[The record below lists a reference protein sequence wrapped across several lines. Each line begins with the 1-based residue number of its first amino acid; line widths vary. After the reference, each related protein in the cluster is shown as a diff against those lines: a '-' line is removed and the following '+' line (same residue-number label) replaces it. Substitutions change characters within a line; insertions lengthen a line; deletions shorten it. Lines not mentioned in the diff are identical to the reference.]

1 MQGSFQRFRVS
12 KRTPRKGRKS
22 SAVPEDAVSSGQGQ
36 EEARQST
43 HSACQRCRRLKKK
56 CTRTRQ
62 GACSLCVAAWLP
74 CSFPQDSQERE
85 KELRE
90 RISWLSEYV
99 NKARLPNAVPV
110 ELVATGNDLTT
121 AQVSE
126 PSGSDARYEESH
138 ENLKRSRVTAKHVS
152 SETAPFLDK
161 DTGLRFVNA
170 YFRHVHRAYPFL
182 DRDQV
187 LRDTDIIYETTDRVS
202 AALEISEIPT
212 RLSVIMAIGRTTLQR
227 ANELG
232 DADCMPIEVPEKEI
246 VHECLCK
253 SDLASVEILALL
265 ALYSLFEA
273 SSIPPWSITGIL
285 ARKAISMGLTR
296 DSSIAGNIS
305 QVEMEHRRRLFWS
318 VYVLDRMMSVSY
330 GLAPSISEDEI
341 KISLPSITVQE
352 YASADRYYYAMTLQV
367 NRHVVSLRQ
376 LEGKILQTI
385 HLASSQQPLL
395 FNQGMM
401 ASQIDDFR
409 RQIDDWYT
417 QGCLLSSLALN
428 DNDHVPFHNTIT
440 WHNARYQ
447 NLLILLYSPS
457 KFNFQHSIERL
468 PELQAAAQKYVQS
481 SLVLQQQKH
490 LPLNWI
496 TLCRFLT
503 MGAIFFHCFVWHLNQ
518 TKPISSVHLQ
528 ERRGSI
534 LPASSTSPGQSLD
547 REAVLGEITNGVAL
561 CAKILDSFPKSWH
574 TAKQAAVVFW
584 QLAEYISTQHSA
596 PHIPFESPSTDG
608 SAPIIDTMTR
618 HFDPVL
624 DAIDFYNDIQRPLA
638 AAGVEI
644 PTSKKPLVP
653 LSIIRNEIMQLIK
666 ASLGDTSIYASA
678 VGEDETTLGL
688 TAADP
693 KLFPFNDSASTTDEL
708 FQGSNMTLGAGMN
721 GLWLDV
727 MDDLSLGVL

>member
-1 MQGSFQRFRVS
+1 
-12 KRTPRKGRKS
+12 
-22 SAVPEDAVSSGQGQ
+22 
-36 EEARQST
+36 
-43 HSACQRCRRLKKK
+43 
-56 CTRTRQ
+56 
-62 GACSLCVAAWLP
+62 
-74 CSFPQDSQERE
+74 
-85 KELRE
+85 
-90 RISWLSEYV
+90 V
-99 NKARLPNAVPV
+99 NKARSPNAVPV
-110 ELVATGNDLTT
+110 ELVETGNDLAT
-121 AQVSE
+121 AQASE
-126 PSGSDARYEESH
+126 SSTSEARYEENH
-138 ENLKRSRVTAKHVS
+138 ENLEGNRVATKPAS
-152 SETAPFLDK
+152 AGTTLFLDK
-161 DTGLRFVNA
+161 VTGCRFVNA

-182 DRDQV
+182 DRDQI
-187 LRDTDIIYETTDRVS
+187 LRDTDLIYETTDRVPS
-202 AALEISEIPT
+202 ALEISEIPT
-212 RLSVIMAIGRTTLQR
+212 QLSVIMAIGRTTLQR

-232 DADCMPIEVPEKEI
+232 DADWTSIEIPEKEI

-253 SDLASVEILALL
+253 SDLASVEILTLL
-265 ALYSLFEA
+265 TLYSLFKA
-273 SSIPPWSITGIL
+273 SSIPPWAITGIL

-296 DSSIAGNIS
+296 DNSLAGNIS
-305 QVEMEHRRRLFWS
+305 QVETERRRRLFWS

-341 KISLPSITVQE
+341 NISLPSITVQE

-385 HLASSQQPLL
+385 HLASSQQPILS
-395 FNQGMM
+395 NQGMM
-401 ASQIDDFR
+401 ASHVDDFR

-417 QGCLLSSLALN
+417 QGCLLSSSALN
-428 DNDHVPFHNTIT
+428 DNDQVPFHNTIT

-503 MGAIFFHCFVWHLNQ
+503 MGAIFFHCYVWRLNQ

-534 LPASSTSPGQSLD
+534 LPASSTSPEQSLD
-547 REAVLGEITNGVAL
+547 TGGVLGEITNGVAL
-561 CAKILDSFPKSWH
+561 CAKILDSFPKTWH

-584 QLAEYISTQHSA
+584 QLAEYISVQHSA

-638 AAGVEI
+638 TAGVET
-644 PTSKKPLVP
+644 PRSKKPLVP
-653 LSIIRNEIMQLIK
+653 LQIICNEIMQLIK
-666 ASLGDTSIYASA
+666 ASLGDTSIYAYA
-678 VGEDETTLGL
+678 VGENESTIGL
-688 TAADP
+688 TAAEP
-693 KLFPFNDSASTTDEL
+693 KLFPFNDSTSTTDEL
-708 FQGSNMTLGAGMN
+708 FQGSNMSLGAGMN